1 MEFVKNLITNK
12 KRLNILNAAAIG
24 LVALI
29 FLIFFPMLE
38 ADMLGKARQNEKEIT
53 EIYGAS
59 FVRAFNE
66 QLSFL
71 RLMGDELGRMKLNS
85 VGDIRAALKEIE
97 DPSSFDLLRFA
108 KADREGVAYGTE
120 EDLDRFVTGQQS
132 YVNSLEGEET
142 VSEELISVKDQFSAI
157 IFSVPVYSDEKIEGV
172 LFGYVYGDGFSRII
186 DEINPDN
193 NNLLLVDGAMEIIG
207 KSDSEALSNIRYQF
221 DYYLRQFRYA
231 GKVAYRDIVE
241 GMKAGET
248 NQYNIEYGGEA
259 YWMTLS
265 PLGIHNWY
273 MVKLTPETEASLFE
287 RGVMQKTGLFAIFVT
302 ILIGLLLCF
311 ANIAILNSFEL
322 IELNAK
328 YSLLDNESKSVTF
341 SCNPSSRAVELNG
354 AVAQTF
360 GKEIAELGTVNLVRL
375 LDFLHENDQGLSK
388 AIAKAGGEGKDKF
401 ETDVQIRREDGGY
414 GWYKVEAI
422 FLRDK
427 RGRIQ
432 TVVGS
437 LKNTEDQ
444 IEKEHDLKTKAERDL
459 LTGLLN
465 KITMEQSVTEMIKKK
480 PYGKYAFYIIDLDNF
495 KAVNDNLGHA
505 TGDKV
510 LTDVSAKLNLQF
522 NEFDYI
528 GRLGGDEFAVML
540 VIPENMSNYAS
551 GLIEVKA
558 KNLCDNLKETYSD
571 GNIDIKVTASI
582 GIAAYPSQGESFE
595 ELYKHADLALY
606 QSKNNG
612 KNRYTFYSAE
622 FEKE

>member
-1 MEFVKNLITNK
+1 
-12 KRLNILNAAAIG
+12 
-24 LVALI
+24 
-29 FLIFFPMLE
+29 
-38 ADMLGKARQNEKEIT
+38 
-53 EIYGAS
+53 
-59 FVRAFNE
+59 
-66 QLSFL
+66 
-71 RLMGDELGRMKLNS
+71 
-85 VGDIRAALKEIE
+85 
-97 DPSSFDLLRFA
+97 
-108 KADREGVAYGTE
+108 
-120 EDLDRFVTGQQS
+120 
-132 YVNSLEGEET
+132 
-142 VSEELISVKDQFSAI
+142 
-157 IFSVPVYSDEKIEGV
+157 
-172 LFGYVYGDGFSRII
+172 
-186 DEINPDN
+186 
-193 NNLLLVDGAMEIIG
+193 
-207 KSDSEALSNIRYQF
+207 NIRYQL
-221 DYYLRQFRYA
+221 DYYLRHFRYA
-231 GKVAYRDIVE
+231 GKVAYRYIVE
-241 GMKAGET
+241 GMRAGDA
-248 NQYNIEYGGEA
+248 NQYDIEYGGES

-273 MVKLTPETEASLFE
+273 LVKLTPEAEASLFE
-287 RGVMQKTGLFAIFVT
+287 RGIMQKTGIFAILVT
-302 ILIGLLLCF
+302 ILIGILLCF
-311 ANIAILNSFEL
+311 TDIAILNSFEL

-571 GNIDIKVTASI
+571 GNIDITVTASI